1 MLHGRDAEQRLIESL
16 LADARDGRSAV
27 IVILGEPGIGKT
39 ALLRQAADSSGMAAL
54 RCTGVEAE
62 QALPFAGLHQL
73 LRPCLRFLGRL
84 PEPQAAALRAAFGLS
99 RERVDDQLLVS
110 LATLSLLAEAAAE
123 APLLCV
129 VDDAQWLDPAS
140 AGALLFTARRLYAE
154 SLALLVGVRTGDE
167 TTFDARGLPE
177 LRLEPLADDA
187 ARALL
192 ETRLS
197 STGSSAG
204 TELLLRQAAGNPLAL
219 LELTAAGAGP
229 LESSFR
235 RRITALPERTR
246 RLLLVAAAG
255 ASATE
260 SSLAFFELAA
270 ADAEP
275 AAADAL
281 MRIEGGSFVFRHPLV
296 RSAAYAAAAEEDRRH
311 AHRMLAEL
319 AADEV
324 ERAWHLSA
332 ATVGRD
338 DHVAAAMEEAGTV
351 ASKRAAFG
359 PALQA
364 YARSASLSTVG
375 RDEVR
380 RLRLAAEAAVD
391 AGLLA
396 RAAELATAAEHLAG
410 EPLEKARILA
420 VRANVENARGTPDA
434 AHELFSRAAASAG
447 AADARYACVLIVSA
461 VGAALLGGWPERA
474 FAPAR
479 DLSKG
484 LPRPASPEERFV
496 RAFLEGVCALFS
508 GASDDA
514 RQHLEEAVGL
524 RDEFT
529 DAHFLTR
536 VGLACVYLGDVPRAR
551 ECYERAA
558 SSARASGSFAAL
570 PLALL
575 AAGQVD
581 IALRSLASAENNARE
596 GLELT
601 RQLGQANFET
611 CFIALLARV
620 EAYRGNVE
628 ECRQLAAE
636 SLQRALAANVGLA
649 ANDARL
655 AAAELELGLGAGAA
669 AREELEQLP
678 QEIFRLTS
686 TPDFVEAA
694 LLEGAPDMARQAVAA
709 YGTWTRQA
717 ADPYLTALAT
727 RCEAQL
733 AGGGEDAEPLHR
745 KAVELMTASH
755 APPFERARTELV
767 YGEYLRRGGHKA
779 LARAQ
784 LRNALSTFEGLGTP
798 LWSARA
804 RAELEA
810 TGITTRK
817 RDPSTLDTLTPQE
830 VRIARLVAAGA
841 TNRDVAAQLFLS
853 PKTVEYHLGKVFHK
867 LGVSSRV
874 ELARQPLDRAQ
885 LPAGA
890 SS

>member
-140 AGALLFTARRLYAE
+140 AGALFFTARRLYAE

-177 LRLEPLADDA
+177 LRLEPLADAA

-229 LESSFR
+229 PSLRSVVASPPCPAPL
-235 RRITALPERTR
+235 ALV
-246 RLLLVAAAG
+246 LVAAAG

-296 RSAAYAAAAEEDRRH
+296 RSAAYAAAAGEDRRH

-332 ATVGRD
+332 ATAGRD

-375 RDEVR
+375 RDEAR

-508 GASDDA
+508 GAPDDA

-767 YGEYLRRGGHKA
+767 YG
-779 LARAQ
+779 
-784 LRNALSTFEGLGTP
+784 
-798 LWSARA
+798 
-804 RAELEA
+804 
-810 TGITTRK
+810 
-817 RDPSTLDTLTPQE
+817 
-830 VRIARLVAAGA
+830 
-841 TNRDVAAQLFLS
+841 
-853 PKTVEYHLGKVFHK
+853 
-867 LGVSSRV
+867 
-874 ELARQPLDRAQ
+874 
-885 LPAGA
+885 
-890 SS
+890 